1 MEAVITYQN
10 RNRLLNNFMCLLKFE
25 NILTIYYKAEEIS

>member
-10 RNRLLNNFMCLLKFE
+10 RNRLLNNLKYIKFHV
-25 NILTIYYKAEEIS
+25 NDFLFL